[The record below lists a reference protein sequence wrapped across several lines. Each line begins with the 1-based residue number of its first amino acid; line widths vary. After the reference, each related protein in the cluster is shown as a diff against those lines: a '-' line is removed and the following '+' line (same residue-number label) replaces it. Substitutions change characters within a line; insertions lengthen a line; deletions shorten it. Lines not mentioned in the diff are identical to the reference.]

1 MVKEAEQQNF
11 AAVLLDV
18 ILSEVTEGNA
28 VEGPA
33 RMKFVRPL
41 PCESKAL

>member
-28 VEGPA
+28 VEEPALSLPKGP
-33 RMKFVRPL
+33 VV
-41 PCESKAL
+41 CVG